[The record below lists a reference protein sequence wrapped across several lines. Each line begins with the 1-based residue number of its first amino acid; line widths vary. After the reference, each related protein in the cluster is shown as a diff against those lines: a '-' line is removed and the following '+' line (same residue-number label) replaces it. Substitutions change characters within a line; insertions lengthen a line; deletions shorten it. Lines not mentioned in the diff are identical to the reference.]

1 MSAAQLWWAV
11 AGMTPSGTGSY
22 SYWSNFRIVV
32 DNIAYSK
39 TVGIWGRSASSG
51 VWSFYPASY
60 LHSTGAT
67 KEVWSASI
75 SDTIDRFVVKYDVA
89 GTTYWDNNNG
99 HDYFLNTAAAE
110 STDGIGTAVIGQ
122 AIVSH
127 DDPSLRNGQFALGI
141 SVQNLYYAKHVG
153 VRYTTDNW
161 ATFHDALAT
170 YQQGYAPDGLP
181 YQPQVESFYVN
192 VPLTASE
199 VKYAVFFDGQWDNN
213 FGQNYGPTLMMAAA
227 VQAKPSKGSSV
238 PEPLLALRSWPGQA
252 LQKELKPASY
262 ERPLRAN

>member
-1 MSAAQLWWAV
+1 MSQAQLWWAI

-32 DNIAYSK
+32 DNIAFGK
-39 TVGIWGRSASSG
+39 IVGIWGHSASSG
-51 VWSFYPASY
+51 GWSFYSASY
-60 LHSTGAT
+60 VHSAGANR
-67 KEVWSASI
+67 EVWGASI
-75 SDTIDRFVVKYDVA
+75 SDMIDQFVVKYDVA

-99 HDYFLNTAAAE
+99 HDYFLNTTAAE
-110 STDGIGTAVIGQ
+110 GTDGIGTAVIGQ

-127 DDPSLRNGQFALGI
+127 DDASLRTGQFTLGI

-153 VRYTTDNW
+153 VRYTSDHW

-181 YQPQVESFYVN
+181 YQPQAESWYVD
-192 VPLTASE
+192 VPLTSSE
-199 VKYAVFFDGQWDNN
+199 VEYAVFFDGQWDNN
-213 FGQNYGPTLMMAAA
+213 FGQNYGPTLMTAAA
-227 VQAKPSKGSSV
+227 VQAKVTRTSSV
-238 PEPLLALRSWPGQA
+238 PEPLLSLRSWPGQT
-252 LQKELKPASY
+252 LQKELKPAAH

>member
-1 MSAAQLWWAV
+1 MSEAQLWWAI

-32 DNIAYSK
+32 DNIAFGK
-39 TVGIWGRSASSG
+39 IVGIWGHSASSG
-51 VWSFYPASY
+51 GWSFYSASY
-60 LHSTGAT
+60 VHSAGANR
-67 KEVWSASI
+67 EVWGASI
-75 SDTIDRFVVKYDVA
+75 SDMIDQFVVKYDVA

-99 HDYFLNTAAAE
+99 HDYFLNTTAAE
-110 STDGIGTAVIGQ
+110 GTDGIGTAVIGQ

-127 DDPSLRNGQFALGI
+127 DDASLRTGRLTLGI

-153 VRYTTDNW
+153 VRYTSDHW

-181 YQPQVESFYVN
+181 YQPQAESWYVD
-192 VPLTASE
+192 VPLTSSE
-199 VKYAVFFDGQWDNN
+199 VEYAVFFDGQWDNN
-213 FGQNYGPTLMMAAA
+213 FGQNYGPTLMTAAA
-227 VQAKPSKGSSV
+227 VQAKVARTSSV
-238 PEPLLALRSWPGQA
+238 PEPLLSLRSWPGQA
-252 LQKELKPASY
+252 LQKELKPAAH